1 MRPSDMRASHADREH
16 FAEMLRQA
24 AGDGR
29 IDIDE
34 LEERLEQVF
43 AAKTYGELEPIV
55 RDLPA
60 ARPSAAPAT
69 QPVPL
74 SNVSERVGGV
84 ATSENA
90 VAIFGG
96 AERNG
101 MWVVPRKFT
110 AVAIFGGV
118 DIDLTQARFEG
129 REIQIDAVAIFG
141 GIDIKVPEDVT
152 VRVDGSGIFGGF
164 GGANLEGAP
173 GGAVVRVT
181 GVAIFGGVD
190 VKRPKNKNKKPKA
203 LDQ

>member
-1 MRPSDMRASHADREH
+1 MRPSDMRASHADRERV
-16 FAEMLRQA
+16 AELLRQA

-34 LEERLEQVF
+34 LEQRLEQVF

-55 RDLPA
+55 RDLPD
-60 ARPSAAPAT
+60 ARPPAVPAT

-74 SNVSERVGGV
+74 GNVPDRVGGV
-84 ATSENA
+84 ATSQNA

-96 AERNG
+96 AERKG
-101 MWVVPRKFT
+101 MWVVPSKFT
-110 AVAIFGGV
+110 AVAVFGGV

-129 REIQIDAVAIFG
+129 REVQIDAVAIFG

-152 VRVDGSGIFGGF
+152 VRVDGSGVFGGF
-164 GGANLEGAP
+164 GGANLDGAP
-173 GGAVVRVT
+173 GGPVVRVT

-190 VKRPKNKNKKPKA
+190 VKRPKNKKRKA